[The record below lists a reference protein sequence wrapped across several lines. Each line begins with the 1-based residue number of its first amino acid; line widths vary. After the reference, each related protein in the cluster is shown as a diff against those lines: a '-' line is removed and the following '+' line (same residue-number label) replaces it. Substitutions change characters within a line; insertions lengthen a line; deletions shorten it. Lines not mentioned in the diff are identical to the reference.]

1 MVDSSTNDAVDVVFA
16 ALTESTSLVILVYP
30 TSVRSA
36 RVPALIRMFR
46 YVNLSIIVGNGYGN
60 RTPLR
65 SP

>member
-1 MVDSSTNDAVDVVFA
+1 MEHSPANDAVDVVVA
-16 ALTESTSLVILVYP
+16 ALIECTSLVILVSP

-36 RVPALIRMFR
+36 RVSALIRMFL
-46 YVNLSIIVGNGYGN
+46 YVNLSTIVGSGYGN